1 MQTKNS
7 NENNCIYQLLLIPQ
21 KCVPILAL
29 VLTSQHPFRNEEIII
44 ISASGDGVKI
54 LLVMIK
60 SRQEMIHSRR
70 VHLLFWIT
78 HPTRY
83 LGALSKR
90 DILLRFVLSYHLI
103 NELIFHYV
111 VIPDHLDIFLMKGDM
126 CLLLQMKIK
135 TSLILQNSY
144 LLPSKFYLQDILW
157 E

>member
-7 NENNCIYQLLLIPQ
+7 NENNCIYQLLLTPQ

-44 ISASGDGVKI
+44 ISASGDSVKI

-83 LGALSKR
+83 LGPLSKR
-90 DILLRFVLSYHLI
+90 YILFSPIFPFSSFFVLFPFSRFPLFLYQKEGWWNKLKI
-103 NELIFHYV
+103 SRNER
-111 VIPDHLDIFLMKGDM
+111 DMKRNEFVT
-126 CLLLQMKIK
+126 IK
-135 TSLILQNSY
+135 SI
-144 LLPSKFYLQDILW
+144 
-157 E
+157 

>member
-1 MQTKNS
+1 MYLSILDPLCKLRICS
-7 NENNCIYQLLLIPQ
+7 NENNCIYQLLLTPHQ
-21 KCVPILAL
+21 CVLILAL

-90 DILLRFVLSYHLI
+90 DILFPPFSPFPPFLSY
-103 NELIFHYV
+103 
-111 VIPDHLDIFLMKGDM
+111 FLS
-126 CLLLQMKIK
+126 LVYPYFSIK
-135 TSLILQNSY
+135 
-144 LLPSKFYLQDILW
+144 
-157 E
+157 

>member
-7 NENNCIYQLLLIPQ
+7 NENNCIYQLLLTPQ

-44 ISASGDGVKI
+44 IISASGDSVKI

-78 HPTRY
+78 YPTRY
-83 LGALSKR
+83 LGASLSKR
-90 DILLRFVLSYHLI
+90 IFFFPQFSPFPPFLLYFLSLVFPYFSIRRKVGGI
-103 NELIFHYV
+103 N
-111 VIPDHLDIFLMKGDM
+111 
-126 CLLLQMKIK
+126 
-135 TSLILQNSY
+135 
-144 LLPSKFYLQDILW
+144 
-157 E
+157 

>member
-7 NENNCIYQLLLIPQ
+7 NENNCIYQLLLTPHQ
-21 KCVPILAL
+21 CVLILAL

-44 ISASGDGVKI
+44 ISASGDSVKI

-70 VHLLFWIT
+70 VHLFFWIT

-90 DILLRFVLSYHLI
+90 DILFPHFPLFLLFCLI
-103 NELIFHYV
+103 SFFPFSPSIS
-111 VIPDHLDIFLMKGDM
+111 
-126 CLLLQMKIK
+126 LLEGRLV
-135 TSLILQNSY
+135 
-144 LLPSKFYLQDILW
+144 

>member
-1 MQTKNS
+1 MYLSILDPLCKLRICS
-7 NENNCIYQLLLIPQ
+7 NENNCIYQLLLTPQ

-44 ISASGDGVKI
+44 ISASGDSVKI

-78 HPTRY
+78 HLTRY

-90 DILLRFVLSYHLI
+90 DIFFPHFPLFLPYFLFPQFFMDWARARFFLTGWQAGWVFFSVFFCCFPGRPF
-103 NELIFHYV
+103 IF
-111 VIPDHLDIFLMKGDM
+111 PNF
-126 CLLLQMKIK
+126 C
-135 TSLILQNSY
+135 
-144 LLPSKFYLQDILW
+144 
-157 E
+157 

>member
-7 NENNCIYQLLLIPQ
+7 NENNCIYQLLLTPQ

-90 DILLRFVLSYHLI
+90 DILFPHFLPFPPFLSYFFSLVFPYFSIRRKVGGI
-103 NELIFHYV
+103 N
-111 VIPDHLDIFLMKGDM
+111 
-126 CLLLQMKIK
+126 
-135 TSLILQNSY
+135 
-144 LLPSKFYLQDILW
+144 
-157 E
+157 